1 MTPEGRIQAYAM
13 AEFKKLGGLVRK
25 IRYEGRNGC
34 PDLLVILPRGLVVFV
49 EVKKDER
56 TGPDPHQTRE
66 HKRMRQRGAL
76 VYTVGSKMQV
86 DKLVAELG
94 YSV

>member
-1 MTPEGRIQAYAM
+1 MTPEGRVQAYAM

-34 PDLLVILPRGLVVFV
+34 PDLLVILPGGLVAFV

-56 TGPDPHQTRE
+56 TGPDPHQARE
-66 HKRMRQRGAL
+66 HKRMRSRGAI
-76 VYTVGSKMQV
+76 VRTIGSKEQV

>member
-25 IRYEGRNGC
+25 LRYEGRNGC
-34 PDLLVILPRGLVVFV
+34 PDLLVILPGGLVVFV

-56 TGPDPHQTRE
+56 TRPDPHQLRE
-66 HKRMRQRGAL
+66 HERMRQRGAI
-76 VYTVGSKMQV
+76 VRNIGSKEQV
-86 DKLVAELG
+86 NELVAELRH
-94 YSV
+94 SV

>member
-34 PDLLVILPRGLVVFV
+34 PDLLVILPGGLVVFV

-56 TGPDPHQTRE
+56 TGPDPHQARE
-66 HKRMRQRGAL
+66 HERMRQRGAI
-76 VYTVGSKMQV
+76 VRTIGSKEQV
-86 DKLVAELG
+86 NELVAELG

>member
-1 MTPEGRIQAYAM
+1 MTPEGRVQAYAM
-13 AEFKKLGGLVRK
+13 AEFKKLGGLIRK

-34 PDLLVILPRGLVVFV
+34 PDLLVILPGGLVAFV

-66 HKRMRQRGAL
+66 HERMRQRGAR
-76 VYTVGSKMQV
+76 VYVVGSKEQV
-86 DKLVAELG
+86 NELVAELRH
-94 YSV
+94 SV

>member
-1 MTPEGRIQAYAM
+1 MTPEGRVQAYAM

-34 PDLLVILPRGLVVFV
+34 PDLLVILPGSLVVFV

-56 TGPDPHQTRE
+56 TGPDPHQVRE

-76 VYTVGSKMQV
+76 VHTVGSKEQV

>member
-1 MTPEGRIQAYAM
+1 MTPEGRVQAYAM

-34 PDLLVILPRGLVVFV
+34 PDLLVILPGGLVVFI
-49 EVKKDER
+49 EMKKAANL
-56 TGPDPHQTRE
+56 GPDPHQARE

-76 VYTVGSKMQV
+76 VYTVGSEEQV
-86 DKLVAELG
+86 NELVAELR

>member
-34 PDLLVILPRGLVVFV
+34 PDLLVILPGGLVAFV

-56 TGPDPHQTRE
+56 TGPDPHQARE
-66 HKRMRQRGAL
+66 HERMRQRGAI
-76 VYTVGSKMQV
+76 VRTIGSKEQV
-86 DKLVAELG
+86 NELVAELRH
-94 YSV
+94 SV

>member
-13 AEFKKLGGLVRK
+13 AEFKKLGALVRK

-34 PDLLVILPRGLVVFV
+34 PDLLVLLPGGLVLFV

-56 TGPDPHQTRE
+56 TRPDPHQLRE
-66 HKRMRQRGAL
+66 HERMRQRGAN
-76 VYTVGSKMQV
+76 VAVVGSIEQV
-86 DKLVAELG
+86 DELVAEVRH
-94 YSV
+94 SM

>member
-13 AEFKKLGGLVRK
+13 VEFKKLGGLVRK

-34 PDLLVILPRGLVVFV
+34 PDLLVILPGGLVVFV

-56 TGPDPHQTRE
+56 TGPDPHQVRE
-66 HKRMRQRGAL
+66 HKRMRQRGAI
-76 VYTVGSKMQV
+76 VRTIGSKEQV
-86 DKLVAELG
+86 NELVAEWR

>member
-34 PDLLVILPRGLVVFV
+34 PDLLVILPGGLVVFV

-56 TGPDPHQTRE
+56 TGPDPHQARE

-76 VYTVGSKMQV
+76 VYIVGSKEQV
-86 DKLVAELG
+86 DHLIEELKNET
-94 YSV
+94 

>member
-1 MTPEGRIQAYAM
+1 MT
-13 AEFKKLGGLVRK
+13 EFKKLGGLVRK

-34 PDLLVILPRGLVVFV
+34 PDLLVILPGGLVAFV

-56 TGPDPHQTRE
+56 TGPGPHQARE

-76 VYTVGSKMQV
+76 VYIVGSEEQV
-86 DKLVAELG
+86 NELVAELR

>member
-34 PDLLVILPRGLVVFV
+34 PDLLIILPGGLVVFV

-56 TGPDPHQTRE
+56 TGPDPHQARE
-66 HKRMRQRGAL
+66 HERMRQRGAL
-76 VYTVGSKMQV
+76 VYTVGSKEQV

>member
-1 MTPEGRIQAYAM
+1 MTPEGKVQTYAM

-34 PDLLVILPRGLVVFV
+34 PDLLVILPGGLVVFV

-56 TGPDPHQTRE
+56 TSPDPHQARE
-66 HKRMRQRGAL
+66 HERMRKRGAI
-76 VYTVGSKMQV
+76 VRTIGSIEQV
-86 DKLVAELG
+86 NELVAELR

>member
-1 MTPEGRIQAYAM
+1 MTPEGRVQAYAM

-34 PDLLVILPRGLVVFV
+34 PDLLVILPGGLVVFV

-56 TGPDPHQTRE
+56 TSPDPHQARE
-66 HKRMRQRGAL
+66 HERMRQRGAL
-76 VYTVGSKMQV
+76 VYTVGSERQV
-86 DKLVAELG
+86 NELVAELRH
-94 YSV
+94 SV

>member
-1 MTPEGRIQAYAM
+1 MTPEGKIQAYAQ

-34 PDLLVILPRGLVVFV
+34 PDLLVLLPGGLVLFV

-56 TGPDPHQTRE
+56 TKPDPHQLRE
-66 HKRMRQRGAL
+66 HERMRQRGAN
-76 VYTVGSKMQV
+76 VAIVGSIEQV
-86 DKLVAELG
+86 NELVAEVRH
-94 YSV
+94 SM